1 VSACAVCDGA
11 LPIYRGKVLVVVG
24 GGDTACEEALYLTK
38 FASKVIML
46 VRRDVLRASKAMQTR
61 AQSNEKI
68 EIMWNTTLVS
78 IDGSGA
84 GSQMSGV
91 TVHSAKTSVDTA
103 IEAAGLF
110 YAIGHTPNT
119 SFLNGQVQLDAAGYI
134 MTQPGSTRV
143 YGTDGEIIPG
153 VFASGDVQDHIY
165 RQAVTSAGSG
175 CMAALDAERWLAEAG
190 ME

>member
-78 IDGSGA
+78 IDGPGA

-91 TVHSAKTSVDTA
+91 TVHSAQT
-103 IEAAGLF
+103 
-110 YAIGHTPNT
+110 
-119 SFLNGQVQLDAAGYI
+119 
-134 MTQPGSTRV
+134 
-143 YGTDGEIIPG
+143 
-153 VFASGDVQDHIY
+153 
-165 RQAVTSAGSG
+165 
-175 CMAALDAERWLAEAG
+175 
-190 ME
+190 